1 MIDARLHGERERTL
15 PRVYARAAEFRR
27 GQTLSQ
33 QDLIVRLNDLGYA
46 DRPAVDAAGRVQ
58 RVSQRPHADTARR
71 RAGRQDDQ
79 DHVPGRTRHE
89 TESRTPPGDVAFSRS
104 RSSARAGRNVVRL
117 DPPLLTSLM
126 ASGAREKRRHVPLAT
141 IPERM
146 QQAVLAIED
155 QSFYSHP
162 GVNPFRTIGAAIKS
176 VFSVGRPSGGS
187 TITQQLARMF
197 FLEDEFNEELQTGTV
212 SPLRKAREILMSL
225 VLERRTS
232 KEEILELYLNDV
244 YLGQRG
250 SFAIHGVAEASR
262 IFFGKDVAN
271 LGLSE
276 AALIAGVIQSPASR
290 SPFANPKR
298 AVERRNVVLQAMA
311 GEEYIKEDEATRA
324 SREPLQ
330 VVARSVDNEAP
341 YFVDMVGRRR
351 QQAVPRRDGA
361 TRRGGRLHHARP
373 QPAARRARRGSHGPR
388 QRGQAARAPQAQGD
402 GAGRAAGRR
411 SAHRRDSRDGRR
423 ALVQP
428 VAVQPHDRGAAT
440 ARLGL
445 QAVRL
450 SRRLRARRR

>member
-1 MIDARLHGERERTL
+1 
-15 PRVYARAAEFRR
+15 
-27 GQTLSQ
+27 
-33 QDLIVRLNDLGYA
+33 
-46 DRPAVDAAGRVQ
+46 
-58 RVSQRPHADTARR
+58 
-71 RAGRQDDQ
+71 
-79 DHVPGRTRHE
+79 
-89 TESRTPPGDVAFSRS
+89 
-104 RSSARAGRNVVRL
+104 
-117 DPPLLTSLM
+117 
-126 ASGAREKRRHVPLAT
+126 
-141 IPERM
+141 
-146 QQAVLAIED
+146 
-155 QSFYSHP
+155 
-162 GVNPFRTIGAAIKS
+162 
-176 VFSVGRPSGGS
+176 
-187 TITQQLARMF
+187 
-197 FLEDEFNEELQTGTV
+197 
-212 SPLRKAREILMSL
+212 MSL

-311 GEEYIKEDEATRA
+311 GEKYITEDEADDGA

-341 YFVDMVGRRR
+341 YFVDMVAARR

-361 TRRGGRLHHARP
+361 TRRGGRLHHARS
-373 QPAARRARRGSHGPR
+373 QPAARRARRRSQRAR
-388 QRGQAARAPQAQGD
+388 QRRQAARAAQAQAGD
-402 GAGRAAGRR
+402 RAGRAAGRR
-411 SAHRRDSRDGRR
+411 SAHRRDSRHGRR
-423 ALVQP
+423 PFVQP
-428 VAVQPHDRGAAT
+428 VAVQPHDRGAPT

-450 SRRLRARRR
+450 PRRLRARRR